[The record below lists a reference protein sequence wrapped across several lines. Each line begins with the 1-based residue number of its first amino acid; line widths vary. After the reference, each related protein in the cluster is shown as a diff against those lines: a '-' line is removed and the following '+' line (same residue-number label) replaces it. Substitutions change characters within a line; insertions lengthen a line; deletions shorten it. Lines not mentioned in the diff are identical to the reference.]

1 MGRIKSVLKYFLL
14 GTTTLLLIS
23 WAKVNLAT
31 FSPSPVFALTPTNI
45 TQISPTELRNTAQ
58 SLTNQGHEQLAV
70 GEAEAALKN
79 WQKAREIYTEL
90 DYEEGI
96 IGSQINQSLA
106 LKALGRY
113 RWACNLL
120 LTATKLDYQNTQV
133 CKQPQEREEDKSNSL
148 EEQLNKQDNSSINAI
163 ALRNL
168 GDMLRL
174 IGNLNESKL
183 VLDKSLEMATQLN
196 LSPEISATQLSLGNT
211 QYALYKRQQD
221 LSDRTD
227 SETDRDRAIDEFAH
241 NSLDCYQKVSEYLSS
256 LKTQEVD
263 RNISKTTE
271 IEAKLN
277 QLSLL
282 LDLKDWLQEKN
293 SKEDAPEVRNKL
305 SKIESKIP
313 PLVNELLA
321 QPDLFSDLPAIAA
334 IYNRLNFALSLQQ
347 LQQEDKLPVAIQ
359 YANEAL
365 QQAEEIKNK
374 RSEAYAL
381 GILGKLYQ
389 ATDETLAQT
398 STEKAL
404 RLAQSIQALDIAYQW
419 QYQLGQIYEKRG
431 EMKNA
436 RAAYKGAVDTL
447 DLVRKDLLSINPDV
461 QFSFRENVKPVYDKF
476 ISLLL
481 QSEESQ
487 DNLQQITEV
496 NGKLQL
502 AELENFL
509 RCGSLNL
516 KPINKLENPPDAVI
530 HIIVIEEQNKL
541 AEQNKVA
548 VIVNLPKQS
557 PSNQYHYYDFP
568 LSEINASVNVLRENL
583 QNPTPKQVKIDRDIL
598 PDAQKLYN
606 LLIAPAKPYL
616 PAEGTLV
623 FVLDSSLQNIPMSLL
638 QDENKHYLIEK
649 YSITLSLGSSLQEPK
664 FLLWEESNALIA
676 GASKGKSFDEE
687 PKFNPLPNVEN
698 ELNKVKENTY
708 QSKLLFNETFT
719 KENFQNLL
727 NQSTF
732 PIVHLATHGKFSSNP
747 EETVILASDTRIN
760 VTQLHRLIKQRNEN
774 SSATIELL
782 VLSACQTAKGDKQ
795 SGLGLAGIAVQAGA
809 RSTVAS
815 LWNVS
820 DKSTAEFMGKFYQNL
835 KAGKTKAE
843 ALRQAQLDFLQNPQ
857 QNPEY
862 KNYKHPYY
870 WAAFILVGSW
880 L

>member
-1 MGRIKSVLKYFLL
+1 MSKIKSILKYFLL
-14 GTTTLLLIS
+14 GITTALLIN
-23 WAKVNLAT
+23 WVNLAT
-31 FSPSPVFALTPTNI
+31 FYPSPVFALTPTNL
-45 TQISPTELRNTAQ
+45 TQTSPTELRNTAQ
-58 SLTNQGHEQLAV
+58 YLTKQGHEQLAV

-79 WQKAREIYTEL
+79 WQEAMKIYTEL

-120 LTATKLDYQNTQV
+120 LTATKLDYQNSQV
-133 CKQPQEREEDKSNSL
+133 CKQPQEIEESSDEKIKKL
-148 EEQLNKQDNSSINAI
+148 TEALTKQNNSSINAI

-174 IGNLNESKL
+174 IGNLNESEL

-196 LSPEISATQLSLGNT
+196 LYPEISATQLSLGNT
-211 QYALYKRQQD
+211 EYALYKRQQD

-227 SETDRDRAIDEFAH
+227 SGTDRDRAIDEFAH
-241 NSLDCYQKVSEYLSS
+241 NSLDYYQKLSEYLSS

-282 LDLKDWLQEKN
+282 LDLKKWLQEEN
-293 SKEDAPEVRNKL
+293 SKINNDKL
-305 SKIESKIP
+305 KDELSEISPQIP
-313 PLVNELLA
+313 PLIDELLA
-321 QPDLFSDLPAIAA
+321 QPDLFTDLPAIAA

-389 ATDETLAQT
+389 KNNERLAQT
-398 STEKAL
+398 YIEKAL

-436 RAAYKGAVDTL
+436 IAAYNRAVNTL

-461 QFSFRENVKPVYDKF
+461 QFSFRENVKPVYDKL

-481 QSEESQ
+481 QSGESK
-487 DNLQQITEV
+487 DHLQEITEV

-530 HIIVIEEQNKL
+530 NIIVLEEQNKL

-557 PSNQYHYYDFP
+557 RSNQYHYYDFP

-583 QNPTPKQVKIDRDIL
+583 QNPTLKQVKIDRDIL

-606 LLIAPAKPYL
+606 LLIAPAKSYL

-638 QDENKHYLIEK
+638 QDEDKHYLIEK

-664 FLLWEESNALIA
+664 FLLWKESNALIA
-676 GASKGKSFDEE
+676 GASEGKSFE
-687 PKFNPLPNVEN
+687 PEFKELKNVKQ
-698 ELNKVKENTY
+698 ELDRVQENTR
-708 QSKLLFNETFT
+708 SSELLFNDTFT

-760 VTQLHRLIKQRNEN
+760 VTQLHRLLKQRNEN

-835 KAGKTKAE
+835 KDGKTKAE
-843 ALRQAQLDFLQNPQ
+843 ALRQAQLDFLQNLQ

-862 KNYKHPYY
+862 KKYKHPYY